1 MFGKLKTWTA
11 AALLAPFAVSAAEVD
26 GIAARVGS
34 DTVLRSEVEQELQ
47 RAGKPADRFDEELQ
61 ALIDRKLILKAAADA
76 KVTMQDWV
84 VENRVREIIDRAF
97 GGDRNKLM
105 AMLQSQKIA
114 YPEWRARM
122 KDDLIA
128 SAMVWQTVEKNV
140 VATPGLMR
148 REFADHPERY
158 AVGRRCTVEVILLKP
173 EEVGK
178 RAEIDA
184 ALKAGTPFA
193 DLARKY
199 SADGKASAGGL
210 WKDVD
215 PETTFKP
222 EVNEAV
228 ERIGDGE
235 TSAWVEISGW
245 SFLVHRLSV
254 VASGS
259 RSFAEAYDDIEKN
272 VRAAEYERIY
282 KAWIE
287 RLRKASYVKIY

>member
-222 EVNEAV
+222 EVNEAI

>member
-84 VENRVREIIDRAF
+84 VENHVREIIDRAF

-222 EVNEAV
+222 EVNEAI

>member
-47 RAGKPADRFDEELQ
+47 RAGKPVDRFDEELQ

-222 EVNEAV
+222 EVNEAI